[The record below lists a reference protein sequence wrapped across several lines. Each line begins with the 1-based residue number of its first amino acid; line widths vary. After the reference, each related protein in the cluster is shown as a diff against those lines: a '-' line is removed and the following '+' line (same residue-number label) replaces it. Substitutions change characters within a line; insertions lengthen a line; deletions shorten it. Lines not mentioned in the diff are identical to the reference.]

1 MLFTIDDE
9 EIKGEKYDKYAKVDP
24 TFNHLLKHSK

>member
-1 MLFTIDDE
+1 LVAQMLFTKDDE

-24 TFNHLLKHSK
+24 TLITY